1 MFKDYGCA
9 GCSLSVVQIYFFP
22 SFLPSGPSSAD
33 QLPVAIVLNC
43 ERRKG
48 SPSTMIPSTFRLC
61 LPAFLAFLCATQA
74 ASKSTGEH
82 HNEHPR
88 PPPTKHCTVQHNH
101 NGADDSANILKAFKD
116 CATDSVITFLP
127 ANYSAFTPITL
138 AGLSTFSLPPL
149 TQTLTRVDNVVIH
162 LNGNLLLPNNI
173 TKIQQEMNVT
183 TNPPNVSLFVLA
195 VS

>member
-1 MFKDYGCA
+1 MIKDYGCA
-9 GCSLSVVQIYFFP
+9 GMFAQCGANILL

-61 LPAFLAFLCATQA
+61 LTAFLALLCATQA
-74 ASKSTGEH
+74 ASKSIATGEH
-82 HNEHPR
+82 HNQHPR

-127 ANYSAFTPITL
+127 TNYSAFTPITL
-138 AGLSTFSLPPL
+138 AGLSTFSPSSTHSDLDKSRQRRDPFKRKPA
-149 TQTLTRVDNVVIH
+149 TAEQHNK
-162 LNGNLLLPNNI
+162 NSAGNERHDEP
-173 TKIQQEMNVT
+173 
-183 TNPPNVSLFVLA
+183 A
-195 VS
+195 